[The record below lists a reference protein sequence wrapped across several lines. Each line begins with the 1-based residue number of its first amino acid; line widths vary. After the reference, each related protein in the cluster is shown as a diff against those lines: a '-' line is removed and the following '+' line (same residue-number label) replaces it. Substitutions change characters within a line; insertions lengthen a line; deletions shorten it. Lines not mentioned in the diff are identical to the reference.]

1 MAFPTP
7 KNQFFCGSRWS
18 TLRRL
23 WIHSYFLF
31 STYLGKAI
39 HLLPA
44 HAACAC
50 CLRMLPAH
58 AACTCACTCK
68 LPIGIQDMAHELF
81 FREGSWMLRRIWIHP
96 YFLFLTHFG
105 KVVQIQQT
113 SLPGDFPWSWG
124 LKTTALTSAKSPY
137 YCRNG
142 FSVII
147 RFQNRLYF
155 LFSTY
160 FGKVVA
166 NLANLSPWWLS
177 RHGPWAWAL

>member
-7 KNQFFCGSRWS
+7 KNQFFGRDRWS

-31 STYLGKAI
+31 STCYLGKAI
-39 HLLPA
+39 HL
-44 HAACAC
+44 
-50 CLRMLPAH
+50 LPAH

-124 LKTTALTSAKSPY
+124 LKTTALTSAKSP
-137 YCRNG
+137 CVLLQKRIQRNYTVPKPSLLSI
-142 FSVII
+142 FD
-147 RFQNRLYF
+147 
-155 LFSTY
+155 LF
-160 FGKVVA
+160 
-166 NLANLSPWWLS
+166 W
-177 RHGPWAWAL
+177 